1 MHKFDSIT
9 VAHQA
14 LGLPKP
20 LHPLISVVDATATPV
35 GAGPSA
41 GAHLLSFYKL
51 AYKTGGSGSVKYGPG
66 HYDFT
71 EGSLLCAAPNQLMGG
86 DAVACDQGGYV
97 LLLHPDLLVG
107 YPLAQKMKQ
116 YSFFSYDA
124 SEALHLSDSEKTTVV
139 ALFRSIAEELRARID
154 DFSQDVLLAQLEL
167 LLSYTQRFY
176 QRQFITRRTV
186 NRGLLAQVEEVL
198 NDYFGGQQ
206 GLRQGLP
213 TVQYLAAQVRLTPSY
228 LSDMLRSLTG
238 LSAQQHIHQRLIE
251 QAKERLSVT
260 ELSVSEIAYAL
271 GFEHSQSFS
280 KLFKAKTSL
289 SPLAFRRS
297 FAAGSPRHSRR
308 SGADS

>member
-1 MHKFDSIT
+1 MYKFSSIT
-9 VAHQA
+9 EAHQA

-35 GAGPSA
+35 GAGPSS
-41 GAHLLSFYKL
+41 GAQLLSFYKL
-51 AYKTGGSGSVKYGPG
+51 AYKTGGTGSIKYGPG
-66 HYDFT
+66 YYDFT

-86 DAVACDQGGYV
+86 GNENTCDQGGYV
-97 LLLHPDLLVG
+97 LLLHPDFLVG
-107 YPLAQKMKQ
+107 YPLAQKIKQ
-116 YSFFSYDA
+116 YTFFSYDA
-124 SEALHLSDSEKTTVV
+124 SEALHLSDSEKDTVA
-139 ALFRSIAEELRARID
+139 ALFRSIEQELRARID
-154 DFSQDVLLAQLEL
+154 GFSQDVLLAQLEL

-186 NRGLLAQVEEVL
+186 SRGLLAQVEAVL
-198 NDYFGGQQ
+198 NDYFGKQQ

-213 TVQYLAAQVRLTPSY
+213 TVQYLAAQVHLTPSY

-251 QAKERLSVT
+251 QAKERLSIT
-260 ELSVSEIAYAL
+260 ELSVSEIAYEL

-280 KLFKAKTSL
+280 KLFKARTSL

-297 FAAGSPRHSRR
+297 FATGAPRR
-308 SGADS
+308 SR